1 VASNDGCCK
10 FDRGRIAAH
19 HRIGAT
25 CPRWRQSIE
34 VPRRRCI
41 ERYCCQQKVTY
52 VAAYLFCDRDG
63 RVVRV
68 VVSTTTRKHKML
80 VGKLPT
86 IAITVVAICLCDGAF
101 AADGGRPRHTAPQT
115 ARWSR
120 PAMTFKSSVHTAHWR
135 QRVAR
140 DPYADPAAPYRADR
154 LASQP
159 GQRIINIPG
168 QTTVLTR
175 QVLDDKNATS
185 GRDALRTT
193 PGVTIG
199 R

>member
-1 VASNDGCCK
+1 
-10 FDRGRIAAH
+10 
-19 HRIGAT
+19 
-25 CPRWRQSIE
+25 
-34 VPRRRCI
+34 
-41 ERYCCQQKVTY
+41 
-52 VAAYLFCDRDG
+52 
-63 RVVRV
+63 
-68 VVSTTTRKHKML
+68 ML
-80 VGKLPT
+80 LGKLPT
-86 IAITVVAICLCDGAF
+86 IAITVVAICFCDGAF
-101 AADGGRPRHTAPQT
+101 AANGGRPRHTVSQT
-115 ARWSR
+115 AGWSR
-120 PAMTFKSSVHTAHWR
+120 SAATLKSAHAVRWR

>member
-1 VASNDGCCK
+1 
-10 FDRGRIAAH
+10 
-19 HRIGAT
+19 
-25 CPRWRQSIE
+25 
-34 VPRRRCI
+34 
-41 ERYCCQQKVTY
+41 
-52 VAAYLFCDRDG
+52 
-63 RVVRV
+63 
-68 VVSTTTRKHKML
+68 ML
-80 VGKLPT
+80 GGKLLA
-86 IAITVVAICLCDGAF
+86 IGITVVAICFCDGAF
-101 AADGGRPRHTAPQT
+101 AADGAQPRHSASQK

-120 PAMTFKSSVHTAHWR
+120 SATTLKSPVHSARWK

-159 GQRIINIPG
+159 GRRIINIPG

-185 GRDALRTT
+185 GRDALRTP

>member
-1 VASNDGCCK
+1 
-10 FDRGRIAAH
+10 
-19 HRIGAT
+19 
-25 CPRWRQSIE
+25 
-34 VPRRRCI
+34 
-41 ERYCCQQKVTY
+41 
-52 VAAYLFCDRDG
+52 
-63 RVVRV
+63 
-68 VVSTTTRKHKML
+68 ML

-86 IAITVVAICLCDGAF
+86 IAITVVAICFCDGAF
-101 AADGGRPRHTAPQT
+101 AANGSRPHHTVSQT
-115 ARWSR
+115 AGWSR
-120 PAMTFKSSVHTAHWR
+120 SATTLKSVHAAHWK